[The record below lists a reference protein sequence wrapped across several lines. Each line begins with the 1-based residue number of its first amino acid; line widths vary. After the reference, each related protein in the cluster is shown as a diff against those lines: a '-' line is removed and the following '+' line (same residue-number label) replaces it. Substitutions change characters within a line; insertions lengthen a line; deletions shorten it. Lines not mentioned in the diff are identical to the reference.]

1 LTRTRR
7 QPHTWSDLTTTTTTR
22 RIKLRLAVESVH
34 GIRVA
39 LDGCHEARLLTI
51 GKKVEVAVHDVH
63 TEVTLAAK
71 AYAHVLHHLFVEI
84 TLIFLTSL
92 ARVAIASHTDERIL
106 HGARAAHVKHIL
118 CTAHAG
124 RRKHTLWRKQA
135 LRRHHVLRRKHTA
148 RRQDFVV
155 YGVIVVVLES
165 VSIAGKASPT
175 LPIGAEVIGA
185 EVIVPAPLTVK
196 KRVEPVALAEG
207 WVSRIETAAGGQEK
221 SVADLV
227 VATHS
232 GGW

>member
-148 RRQDFVV
+148 RRQAFVV
-155 YGVIVVVLES
+155 YVVIVVALEN
-165 VSIAGKASPT
+165 VSIAGRASPT
-175 LPIGAEVIGA
+175 LPVSAEV
-185 EVIVPAPLTVK
+185 VVPASLTVQE
-196 KRVEPVALAEG
+196 RVEAVALAEG
-207 WVSRIETAAGGQEK
+207 WDSRIEAAAGGGDK
-221 SVADLV
+221 GIADWV
-227 VATHS
+227 VATH
-232 GGW
+232 GERW